1 MTIDLNVLKASI
13 DATPMGMAVTA
24 LLSQGKPVN
33 HIVTDADTGESYTSH
48 NGGPFERSHAWV
60 EAIVNGT
67 EYRDPG
73 ELNPLI
79 KRTAACSP
87 TAKRQHDARVLSM
100 LEYLITYY
108 RRDLTNH
115 VGFNRTCREL
125 VAHLTDAHIRQK
137 LKACATN
144 YDRWDLL
151 IEHVVSSLDPNV

>member
-1 MTIDLNVLKASI
+1 MAIDLNALKASI
-13 DATPMGMAVTA
+13 DATPIGMAVTA

-33 HIVTDADTGESYTSH
+33 HVVADADTGESYTSH
-48 NGGPFERSHAWV
+48 DGGPFERSHAWV
-60 EAIVNGT
+60 EAMVNGT

-73 ELNPLI
+73 KLNPLI
-79 KRTAACSP
+79 KWTAARSP
-87 TAKRQHDARVLSM
+87 TAKRQHDERVLSM

-115 VGFNRTCREL
+115 LNFNRTCGRL

-137 LKACATN
+137 LKACDTN

-151 IEHVVSSLDPNV
+151 IEHVVGSLDPNV